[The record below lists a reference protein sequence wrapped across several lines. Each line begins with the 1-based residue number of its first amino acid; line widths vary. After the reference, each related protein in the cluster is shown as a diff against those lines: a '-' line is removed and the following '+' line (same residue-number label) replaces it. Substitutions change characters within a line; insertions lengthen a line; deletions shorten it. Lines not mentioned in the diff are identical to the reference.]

1 MRRFLSHRTVAAPPG
16 FRRPR
21 ALPIADSMTPVT
33 AAPPGLT
40 PPTQRGRSLRR
51 IGEVVVAQEY
61 ATEEQVEHAVR
72 VSQQSGRSTGRV
84 LLDEGILTSDQ
95 LARVVAERFGLAHVD
110 LSMYP
115 IDMAAANMLGPQA
128 ARRYGAVPIGRL
140 DDRTL
145 LVAMADPANVL
156 AMDDIAMMSG
166 MEVTPAIAAPE
177 DIEVLVSKLNRFD
190 EAVQEAVQEHDEE
203 EEAQV
208 EVLDAADEAPV
219 IKLVHSII
227 AQAIEQGASDIHL
240 AAEGGELVGQLR
252 VDGVL
257 SASLTVPKRM
267 VSGVVS
273 RIKIMADLDIAER
286 RLPQDGRFGMNVD
299 GRSVDIRVVTLPLV
313 GGESVVMRLLDRASA
328 RIGLDQLGM
337 REIERGRFVTAA
349 GQPYGAVLVTGPTG
363 SGKSTT
369 LYAALNLLNTGDRSI
384 LTIEDPVEYRIA
396 GLKQMQVN
404 KKAGVTFSTG
414 LRAALRADPDV
425 VMVGEVRDDE
435 TARISIEAALT
446 GHLVLTTL
454 HTNDAPTAITR
465 LIEMGV
471 EPFLV
476 ASAIDCVV
484 AQRLARRLCEA
495 CKLES
500 VVDAETM
507 LANGFEVDG
516 EVRTWEPKGCPRC
529 SGTGYKGRVGLYE
542 VMQVSEEIRSL
553 ALQRRTADAV
563 AEVAVAE
570 GMARL
575 RDDGL
580 AKVRDGLTSVAEV
593 ARVAGTS

>member
-1 MRRFLSHRTVAAPPG
+1 MNPA
-16 FRRPR
+16 
-21 ALPIADSMTPVT
+21 T

-40 PPTQRGRSLRR
+40 PPTQRGRSPRR
-51 IGEVVVAQEY
+51 IGEVVVALEY
-61 ATEEQVEHAVR
+61 ATEEQVEHAVALA
-72 VSQQSGRSTGRV
+72 QQNGRSTGRV
-84 LLDEGILTSDQ
+84 LLDDGVLTSDQ
-95 LARVVAERFGLAHVD
+95 LARVVAERFGLDHVD
-110 LSMYP
+110 LSMFP
-115 IDMAAANMLGPQA
+115 VDMAAANMLGPQA

-166 MEVTPAIAAPE
+166 MEVTAAIAAPE

-190 EAVQEAVQEHDEE
+190 EAVQEAVQEQEE
-203 EEAQV
+203 VEEDPAGV
-208 EVLDAADEAPV
+208 EVLDGADEAPV

-257 SASLTVPKRM
+257 AASLTVPKKM

-273 RIKIMADLDIAER
+273 RIKIMAELDIAER
-286 RLPQDGRFGMNVD
+286 RRPQDGRFGMTLD
-299 GRSVDIRVVTLPLV
+299 GRSVDVRVVTLPLV

-337 REIERGRFVTAA
+337 RETERDRFVSAA

-404 KKAGVTFSTG
+404 KKAGVTFASG

-484 AQRLARRLCEA
+484 AQRLARRLCDA
-495 CKLES
+495 CKQEQL
-500 VVDAETM
+500 VDSEA
-507 LANGFEVDG
+507 LRANGFDAESG
-516 EVRTWEPKGCPRC
+516 MTAWEPKGCPRC
-529 SGTGYKGRVGLYE
+529 AGTGYKGRVGLYE
-542 VMQVSEEIRSL
+542 VMTVTEEIRSL
-553 ALQRRTADAV
+553 ALQRRPADAV
-563 AEVAVAE
+563 AEVAAAE

-575 RDDGL
+575 RDDGI
-580 AKVRDGLTSVAEV
+580 AKVRDGVTSLAEV
-593 ARVAGTS
+593 ARVAGTA

>member
-1 MRRFLSHRTVAAPPG
+1 
-16 FRRPR
+16 
-21 ALPIADSMTPVT
+21 MTPVAT
-33 AAPPGLT
+33 APPGLT
-40 PPTQRGRSLRR
+40 PPSQRGRSPRR
-51 IGEVVVAQEY
+51 IGEVVVALEY
-61 ATEEQVEHAVR
+61 ATAEQVEHAVQ
-72 VSQQSGRSTGRV
+72 VSQRSGRSTGRV
-84 LLDEGILTSDQ
+84 LLDEGVLSSDR
-95 LARVVAERFGLAHVD
+95 LARVVAERFGLDHVD

-203 EEAQV
+203 EEAHV

-337 REIERGRFVTAA
+337 REVERGRFVTAA

-404 KKAGVTFSTG
+404 KKAGVTFATG

-484 AQRLARRLCEA
+484 AQRLARRLCDA
-495 CKLES
+495 CKVEQ

-516 EVRTWEPKGCPRC
+516 DVRTWEPKGCPRC

-542 VMQVSEEIRSL
+542 VMQVTEEIRSL
-553 ALQRRTADAV
+553 ALQRRPADAV

-570 GMARL
+570 GMDRL

-580 AKVRDGLTSVAEV
+580 AKVRDGVTSVAEV

>member
-1 MRRFLSHRTVAAPPG
+1 MN
-16 FRRPR
+16 
-21 ALPIADSMTPVT
+21 PVT
-33 AAPPGLT
+33 AAPAGLT
-40 PPTQRGRSLRR
+40 PPTQRGRSPRR
-51 IGEVVVAQEY
+51 IGEVVVALEY

-72 VSQQSGRSTGRV
+72 LSQETGRSTGRV
-84 LLDEGILTSDQ
+84 LLDEAILTSDQ
-95 LARVVAERFGLAHVD
+95 LARVVAERFGLDHVD
-110 LSMYP
+110 LAMFP
-115 IDMAAANMLGPQA
+115 VDMAAANMLGPQA

-140 DDRTL
+140 DERTL
-145 LVAMADPANVL
+145 LVAMSDPANVL

-166 MEVTPAIAAPE
+166 LEVTPAIAAPE
-177 DIEVLVSKLNRFD
+177 DIEVLISKLNRFD
-190 EAVQEAVQEHDEE
+190 SAVQEAVEQHDLTAEE
-203 EEAQV
+203 EESV
-208 EVLDAADEAPV
+208 EVVDAADEAPV

-240 AAEGGELVGQLR
+240 AAEGGELVGQMR

-257 SASLTVPKRM
+257 AASLTVPKKM

-273 RIKIMADLDIAER
+273 RIKIMAELDIAER
-286 RLPQDGRFGMNVD
+286 RKPQDGRFGMTLD

-337 REIERGRFVTAA
+337 RERERDRFVSAA
-349 GQPYGAVLVTGPTG
+349 NQPYGAVLVTGPTG

-384 LTIEDPVEYRIA
+384 LTIEDPVEYRVG

-404 KKAGVTFSTG
+404 KKAGVTFATG

-435 TARISIEAALT
+435 TARISVEAALT

-484 AQRLARRLCEA
+484 AQRLARRLCES
-495 CKLES
+495 CKREQ
-500 VVDAETM
+500 VVDAEM
-507 LANGFEVDG
+507 MRANGFSVDG
-516 EVRTWEPKGCPRC
+516 DVTVWEPAGCPRC
-529 SGTGYKGRVGLYE
+529 AGTGYKGRVGLYE
-542 VMQVSEEIRSL
+542 VMTISEEIRSL
-553 ALQRRTADAV
+553 ALQRRTADAI
-563 AEVAVAE
+563 AEVAMVE
-570 GMARL
+570 GMARV

-580 AKVRDGLTSVAEV
+580 AKVLAGVTSVAEV
-593 ARVAGTS
+593 ARVAGMS